1 MNVVT
6 QLPAGV
12 SGLIIAGIFAAAQS
26 TISSSLNAVA
36 SCFVVDFKQR
46 YFNHAF
52 RKISDVA
59 LARWVI
65 IISGLLATCVTI
77 YFVTGNQ
84 SSTWEIFLAVSG
96 MFGVPVAGLFVLGI
110 FTKRANSKGV
120 LIGFLISVVIS
131 FIANNMGISSLLV
144 ATIALL
150 SSIVFGYLF
159 SFIFKQDKNLNGL
172 TIYSLNK

>member
-12 SGLIIAGIFAAAQS
+12 SGLVIAGIFVAAQS

-36 SCFVVDFKQR
+36 SRFVVDFKQR
-46 YFNHAF
+46 YLNHAF

-84 SSTWEIFLAVSG
+84 SSTWESFLAVSG

-131 FIANNMGISSLLV
+131 FIANNMGIPSLLV

>member
-1 MNVVT
+1 
-6 QLPAGV
+6 
-12 SGLIIAGIFAAAQS
+12 
-26 TISSSLNAVA
+26 
-36 SCFVVDFKQR
+36 
-46 YFNHAF
+46 
-52 RKISDVA
+52 
-59 LARWVI
+59 
-65 IISGLLATCVTI
+65 
-77 YFVTGNQ
+77 
-84 SSTWEIFLAVSG
+84 